1 MLQSQGTGRFRLLE
15 SDGIC
20 AVGRSIT
27 SEDIYINKSTPL
39 VTRTTGDAPQ
49 LAPNAAPPDSAYKPT
64 PQKYKGPVGEACVVD
79 RVLLTNSDDGSPTIK
94 VAPTSLPAVPHVA
107 SCLAA
112 ARSQALLHQPVS
124 LHVYSFH
131 PLNQPCTSTRT
142 A

>member
-1 MLQSQGTGRFRLLE
+1 MLQTQGTGRFRLLE

-27 SEDIYINKSTPL
+27 SEDVYINKSTPL

-49 LAPNAAPPDSAYKPT
+49 LAPNAALPDSAYKPT

-94 VAPTSLPAVPHVA
+94 VDPPPPCVPSHMWPVA
-107 SCLAA
+107 S
-112 ARSQALLHQPVS
+112 
-124 LHVYSFH
+124 
-131 PLNQPCTSTRT
+131 
-142 A
+142 